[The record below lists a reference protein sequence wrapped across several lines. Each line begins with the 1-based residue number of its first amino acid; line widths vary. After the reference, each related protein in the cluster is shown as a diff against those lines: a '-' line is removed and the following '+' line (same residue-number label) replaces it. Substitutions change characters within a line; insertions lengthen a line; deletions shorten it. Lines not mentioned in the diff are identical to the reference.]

1 MIIFYYVVFILLGY
15 LSGSL
20 LWSRIIA
27 KIFCGHNIVE
37 ENSDKNPGA
46 AMCLKL
52 AEFRL
57 ESPLLYA
64 IY

>member
-37 ENSDKNPGA
+37 ENSDKNPG
-46 AMCLKL
+46 
-52 AEFRL
+52 
-57 ESPLLYA
+57 SG
-64 IY
+64 